1 MSEPADV
8 GQAYGSPPQH
18 YGSPPRAFERASK
31 PITGPDVA
39 AVALG
44 FIAFVA
50 AFFPYVGVSGKIGSF
65 TFSVSINAWHSYA
78 IVGLFLLVG
87 AAVAVVVGM
96 AAASANP
103 PAEAVL
109 DLVAACMAAL
119 GTMLIVVRA
128 LSYSGVS
135 IRWGGWALIV
145 AGAAETLCAL
155 ASLLVLAA
163 RLRRDRAADGG
174 TGSSA
179 ASYPAPS

>member
-1 MSEPADV
+1 
-8 GQAYGSPPQH
+8 
-18 YGSPPRAFERASK
+18 
-31 PITGPDVA
+31 
-39 AVALG
+39 
-44 FIAFVA
+44 
-50 AFFPYVGVSGKIGSF
+50 
-65 TFSVSINAWHSYA
+65 
-78 IVGLFLLVG
+78 LFLLVG